1 MTNKSYETKSKK
13 ALRLESD
20 WGSFVNEHPE
30 LTIEEK
36 DGKIINIIFP
46 PEAECKTLILLETIP
61 NNVYALSYIYNGK
74 VAHYEAPE
82 ARNSLLYELL
92 NS

>member
-1 MTNKSYETKSKK
+1 M
-13 ALRLESD
+13 RLESD
-20 WGSFVNEHPE
+20 WESFVNEHPE

-36 DGKIINIIFP
+36 DGQIVNIIFP
-46 PEAECKTLILLETIP
+46 PEAECKTLVLLETIP
-61 NNVYALSYIYNGK
+61 NHVYALSYIYNGK
-74 VAHYEAPE
+74 LAHYEAPE